1 MPTGPKGEKRPA
13 DTVANVLL
21 VAKLAIG
28 EAEEAYVDQG
38 KRKGGQKGGKARAE
52 SMSKEERSRVAR
64 KGAKARWD

>member
-13 DTVANVLL
+13 DTVANALL

-52 SMSKEERSRVAR
+52 SMSKEEGSRVAR

>member
-13 DTVANVLL
+13 DTVANALI
-21 VAKLAIG
+21 VAKLATG